1 MKDQFEKNFK
11 ESLENFELPYDANA
25 WNSLSKKLDIKQPIT
40 ATPKNGASAT
50 KWFVAAGIVT
60 IASIATYFIVTEN
73 SPENNTTLSETTIES
88 TSNETAVKNNENTT
102 ESNNEQKTD
111 TPSNNQEVKS
121 SNLKKESSANKIV
134 KTEKTIHPVTHEV
147 ISQQKGMEATNI
159 VEDSKISIQNES
171 PNSTSNTAIIAP
183 KVADLCMGEFASLKN
198 ENTIDLTII
207 TPVNNKLVLRASKS
221 FKFELKEAGRYK
233 IMNGTEEITHFTV
246 ASAPKIDFA
255 AEEQTQFE
263 DGVPSIPLATYSEGT
278 LYEWSFEGTKHIQ
291 TGKKAAAHFF
301 TKGSKT
307 ITLTVENEKG
317 CRSKISKEVTIAED
331 YILFA
336 PNAFEPTHSDYRRNK
351 FIPAALLV
359 RDVAFTM
366 IIVDPRTGATVYS
379 TSNANDGWD
388 GIDKNTGDLVA
399 ENSTYIWKVSLK
411 NPLPGEKSDYSGTV
425 IRK

>member
-25 WNSLSKKLDIKQPIT
+25 WNSLSKKLDLTQPTT
-40 ATPKNGASAT
+40 ATPKSGASAS

-73 SPENNTTLSETTIES
+73 SPENNTTLSETTIEA
-88 TSNETAVKNNENTT
+88 TSNETAVENNENTS
-102 ESNNEQKTD
+102 ESISEQKTD
-111 TPSNNQEVKS
+111 APSEQDLKS
-121 SNLKKESSANKIV
+121 TITEKNSTANKIV
-134 KTEKTIHPVTHEV
+134 RTENPNHIISHEA
-147 ISQQKGMEATNI
+147 ITQQKVIEATN
-159 VEDSKISIQNES
+159 VVDHSKIVVQNES
-171 PNSTSNTAIIAP
+171 PNSTSTTAIVAP

-198 ENTIDLTII
+198 ENGVDLTII
-207 TPVNNKLVLRASKS
+207 TPQNDRLVLRASKS

-233 IMNGTEEITHFTV
+233 IMNGSDEITHFNV
-246 ASAPKIDFA
+246 SSAPKIDFSID
-255 AEEQTQFE
+255 EQTQFE
-263 DGVPSIPLATYSEGT
+263 DGVPSIPLTTYSEGT

-317 CRSKISKEVTIAED
+317 CRSKISKEVSIAED
-331 YILFA
+331 YMLFA

-359 RDVAFTM
+359 RDIAFTM
-366 IIVDPRTGATVYS
+366 IIVDPRSGATVYS

-388 GIDKNTGDLVA
+388 GIDKNTGDMVT
-399 ENSTYIWKVSLK
+399 ENTTYIWKVSLK

-425 IRK
+425 VRK

>member
-25 WNSLSKKLDIKQPIT
+25 WNSLSKKLDLTQPTT
-40 ATPKNGASAT
+40 ATPKSGVSAS

-73 SPENNTTLSETTIES
+73 SPENNTTLSETTIEA
-88 TSNETAVKNNENTT
+88 TSNETAAQNNENTSET
-102 ESNNEQKTD
+102 ISEQKTD
-111 TPSNNQEVKS
+111 APSEQDLKS
-121 SNLKKESSANKIV
+121 TITEKNSTANKIV
-134 KTEKTIHPVTHEV
+134 RTENPNHIISHETIT
-147 ISQQKGMEATNI
+147 QQKVIEATN
-159 VEDSKISIQNES
+159 VVDHSKIVVQNES
-171 PNSTSNTAIIAP
+171 PNSTSTTAIVAP

-198 ENTIDLTII
+198 ENGVDLTII
-207 TPVNNKLVLRASKS
+207 TPQNDRLVLRASKS

-233 IMNGTEEITHFTV
+233 IMNGSDEITHFNV
-246 ASAPKIDFA
+246 SSAPKIDFSID
-255 AEEQTQFE
+255 EQTQFE
-263 DGVPSIPLATYSEGT
+263 DGVPSIPLTTYSEGT

-317 CRSKISKEVTIAED
+317 CRSKISKEVSIAED
-331 YILFA
+331 YMLFA

-359 RDVAFTM
+359 RDIAFTM
-366 IIVDPRTGATVYS
+366 IIVDPRSGATVYS

-388 GIDKNTGDLVA
+388 GIDKNTGDMVT
-399 ENSTYIWKVSLK
+399 ENTTYIWKVSIK

-425 IRK
+425 VRK